1 MHLRS
6 GEYESCFRHP
16 LPGFILCRPRAK
28 KEFFTDTMTTTPLT
42 MRNSL
47 SQFPLLLLVSACLI
61 LSGCREKQ
69 QNYYQGYVEGE
80 FLHVSSPIGGRLEAL
95 AVSRGMSV
103 AAGDALFTLDRTVEA
118 AEVAEAEQGLQRA
131 ENQLADLT
139 KGLRSSEIQAMEARR
154 EQARAVYD
162 LAKIQYERSRQL
174 LQQKAAARET
184 LDRAKTEMERS
195 AAEVAQL
202 DAELETARLGARPD
216 LIAAARTDVDAARQ
230 RLVQA
235 QWRMDEKKLAAPQQA
250 LVFDTFYVEGE
261 FVPAAYPVVSILP
274 PGNITVRFFVPEP
287 VVGTLKTG
295 QKISINF
302 DGAKKPYQ
310 AAVSYISPRA
320 EYTPP
325 VIYSRESRTHLVF
338 MIEARVNADDATAL
352 HPGQPVDVRL
362 EPPHG

>member
-1 MHLRS
+1 MS
-6 GEYESCFRHP
+6 
-16 LPGFILCRPRAK
+16 K
-28 KEFFTDTMTTTPLT
+28 KEFFAGTMTTAPPN
-42 MRNSL
+42 MRKIL
-47 SQFPLLLLVSACLI
+47 IQFPLLLLISACLI

-80 FLHVSSPIGGRLEAL
+80 YLHVSSPIGGRLESL
-95 AVSRGMSV
+95 SVSRGMSV
-103 AAGDALFTLDRTVEA
+103 AAGDALFTLDRRVETA
-118 AEVAEAEQGLQRA
+118 AVAEAEQGLRRA

-162 LAKIQYERSRQL
+162 LASIQYERSKHL
-174 LQQKAAARET
+174 LKQNAAARET

-216 LIAAARTDVDAARQ
+216 LIEAARTEVEAARQ

-235 QWRMDEKKLAAPQQA
+235 GWRMDEKKQTAPQQGR
-250 LVFDTFYVEGE
+250 VFDTFYVEGE

-274 PGNITVRFFVPEP
+274 PGNITIRFFVPEP

-295 QKISINF
+295 QEISINF
-302 DGAKKPYQ
+302 DGAKNPYQ
-310 AAVSYISPRA
+310 AAISYISPQA

-338 MIEARVNADDATAL
+338 MIEARVNAEDASAL